1 MSSRSFDWESA
12 LNDDDGLYFYPI
24 GHRVDGHFK
33 IHFELSGSYS
43 LNVSDAF
50 FSEKSVLFF
59 EYSDIDDDQPAQI
72 GFIEADVTI
81 ESMIEYLK
89 NIDPAYHESIYK
101 SIHEW
106 ALKLFYR

>member
-24 GHRVDGHFK
+24 GHRVDSHFK
-33 IHFELSGSYS
+33 IHFELSGSYGLS
-43 LNVSDAF
+43 VSDAF
-50 FSEKSVLFF
+50 FLKNLFFF

-89 NIDPAYHESIYK
+89 TSTLSIM
-101 SIHEW
+101 S
-106 ALKLFYR
+106 LFINPFTSGH